1 MRMKNSLGSKAVLC
15 LTVIALSLQHCPSA
29 LAAVSAGSKCS
40 KVGTIT
46 ISNKVKYQCVSSG
59 KKKIWRI
66 VKVTKPVLKPEP
78 PTTPTS
84 ATTTPTIKID
94 DFSTFACDAN
104 DSRLKNLTLPKGD
117 SLEIRAAAAC
127 LALSFIENPVV
138 KSKINVALSPNFQ
151 PSFYKTL
158 ERSVGAADR
167 IFGHFGYSESQTI
180 EVFGSDDANW
190 LCKYGSSVYFGRS
203 NISWQN
209 MPDSGCNGN
218 TQGRARADV
227 VDSGK
232 TPALWFFTSPLDA

>member
-1 MRMKNSLGSKAVLC
+1 MSLKNGLKSKAALC
-15 LTVIALSLQHCPSA
+15 LTVVALSLQHSPSA

-40 KVGTIT
+40 KVGTTT

-232 TPALWFFTSPLDA
+232 TPALWFFTS